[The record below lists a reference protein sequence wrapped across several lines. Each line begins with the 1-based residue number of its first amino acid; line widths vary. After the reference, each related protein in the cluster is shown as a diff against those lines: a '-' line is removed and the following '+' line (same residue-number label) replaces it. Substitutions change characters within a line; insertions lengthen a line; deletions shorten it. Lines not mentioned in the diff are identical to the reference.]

1 MNWSNSMVVATMPL
15 ARIFA
20 GNLPSVAYLVIGG
33 LAIIWGALRLLGI
46 LPPLNL
52 SGRRL
57 NPTVEGVLTL
67 VLGVGLVVFG
77 LVK

>member
-1 MNWSNSMVVATMPL
+1 MVVATIPL

-52 SGRRL
+52 TERRL
-57 NPTVEGVLTL
+57 NPTMEGILTL
-67 VLGVGLVVFG
+67 VLAVGLVMFG

>member
-1 MNWSNSMVVATMPL
+1 MVVATIPL

-20 GNLPSVAYLVIGG
+20 GNLQSIAYQVIGG
-33 LAIIWGALRLLGI
+33 LAIIWGALRLLRI

-52 SGRRL
+52 SGRRRL

>member
-1 MNWSNSMVVATMPL
+1 MVIATIPL
-15 ARIFA
+15 ARKGA
-20 GNLPSVAYLVIGG
+20 GNLPSAAYLVIGG
-33 LAIIWGALRLLGI
+33 LAIIWGALC
-46 LPPLNL
+46 P
-52 SGRRL
+52 